1 MIFDTTKQIDRNRL
15 FSRLDALLNNG
26 CTVELKEVK
35 KRRTIAQNA
44 YLHVCITLFAI
55 DYGCDIEN
63 AKYILKANCPFM
75 HEWKDDTKIV
85 KQTRKLDTKQLTDFI
100 DWVRTFAGMHGCYI
114 PTPDEYIQNQFDID
128 REINRHKE
136 YL

>member
-1 MIFDTTKQIDRNRL
+1 
-15 FSRLDALLNNG
+15 
-26 CTVELKEVK
+26 
-35 KRRTIAQNA
+35 
-44 YLHVCITLFAI
+44 
-55 DYGCDIEN
+55 
-63 AKYILKANCPFM
+63 M